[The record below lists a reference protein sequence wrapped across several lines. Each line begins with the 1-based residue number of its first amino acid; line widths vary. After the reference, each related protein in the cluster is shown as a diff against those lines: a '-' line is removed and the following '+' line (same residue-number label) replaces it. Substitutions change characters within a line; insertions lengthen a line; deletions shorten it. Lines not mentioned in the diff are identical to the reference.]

1 MSLLLVAIAMGGHCW
16 YTCPNIICCLFY
28 LSVGQIYCTNMYQQC
43 WEATE
48 RLQRAGYDVLA
59 GWKIVDLGNDEGWL
73 DGEVVE
79 MGFYNQTH
87 KH

>member
-1 MSLLLVAIAMGGHCW
+1 
-16 YTCPNIICCLFY
+16 
-28 LSVGQIYCTNMYQQC
+28 MYQQC

-59 GWKIVDLGNDEGWL
+59 GWKIVDLWNDEGWL

-79 MGFYNQTH
+79 MGFYNQKH